1 LQYVTNVGLAKAGQW
16 FQTVRKIAMR
26 ISRIIIVA
34 ALGAFCASIAVAAP
48 LKLKPAKSLSANL
61 KPGLSVRYAW
71 GGPPLAAINNL
82 SQARGLL
89 KADAKRGK
97 PLRGLDYR
105 DRSEFEP
112 TLTHKENY
120 NVAADIRG
128 YMRFDAPGIYEVE
141 TWSNDGIDAK
151 LSGQQIGLIVARQPC
166 EANQRVEVE
175 VPEAGWYEL
184 KITYFQKYMNKCL
197 MMKVGK
203 KGEKLKW
210 APNNI
215 FGY

>member
-1 LQYVTNVGLAKAGQW
+1 MKIVRIGFVAVFGLLCA
-16 FQTVRKIAMR
+16 IA
-26 ISRIIIVA
+26 A
-34 ALGAFCASIAVAAP
+34 EAAP
-48 LKLKPAKSLSANL
+48 LKLKPAKALSANL

-82 SQARGLL
+82 SEARGLL
-89 KADAKRGK
+89 KADGKRGK

-128 YMRFDAPGIYEVE
+128 YMRFDTPGIYEIE

-151 LSGQQIGLIVARQPC
+151 LSGQSVGNWVTRQPC

-175 VPEAGWYEL
+175 VPKAGWYDL
-184 KITYFQKYMNKCL
+184 KIIYFQKYMNKCL

>member
-1 LQYVTNVGLAKAGQW
+1 M
-16 FQTVRKIAMR
+16 KIAR
-26 ISRIIIVA
+26 IGVSVVLGLFVA
-34 ALGAFCASIAVAAP
+34 AASWAAP
-48 LKLKPAKSLSANL
+48 LKLKPAKPLSANL

-71 GGPPLAAINNL
+71 GGPPLASIDNL

-89 KADAKRGK
+89 NAEAKRGK

-128 YMRFDAPGIYEVE
+128 YMRFDEPGIYEVE
-141 TWSNDGIDAK
+141 TWSNDGIDAR
-151 LSGQQIGLIVARQPC
+151 LSGQQIGLWVERQPC
-166 EANQRVEVE
+166 DANQRVEVE
-175 VPEAGWYEL
+175 IPEAGWYDL
-184 KITYFQKYMNKCL
+184 KIIYFQKYMNKCL

-203 KGEKLKW
+203 KGEGLKW

>member
-1 LQYVTNVGLAKAGQW
+1 MKSAFFGALVSFGMIFAPVAGA
-16 FQTVRKIAMR
+16 QT
-26 ISRIIIVA
+26 
-34 ALGAFCASIAVAAP
+34 

-82 SQARGLL
+82 SAARVLL
-89 KADAKRGK
+89 EKKAKRGT

-105 DRSEFEP
+105 DRTEFEP
-112 TLTHKENY
+112 TLTYKENY

-141 TWSNDGIDAK
+141 TWSNDGVDAT
-151 LSGQQIGLIVARQPC
+151 LSGQRIGYYAGRQPC

-184 KITYFQKYMNKCL
+184 KIVYFQKYMNKCL

-203 KGEKLKW
+203 KGEDLQW